1 MSDKAVVEKVGEKTV
16 VEKNVVAKVSDKI
29 IEKRRALGRGL
40 DSLLPGPR
48 VVPSAPAV
56 APGAGHPSTATAT
69 NSGTAPTSVPANN
82 SGETANPAAATNSA
96 GAANPAA
103 DSSVGVAAPAAG
115 SAGDSG
121 RDAIASGAV
130 SGATIPPVVSGATA
144 PAIVAELRAAA
155 ASGDEVISLPLDSI
169 DNNPY
174 QTRFNF
180 NEEALRELAD
190 SIRTQGV
197 IQPILVRPNPD
208 GRYSLILG
216 ERRLRASRLAGMETI
231 RAMVKRVSEQQ
242 AAEITLV
249 ENLQRQDLNCVEQAE
264 AFQNLSQ
271 NFHLTQEEIG
281 ARVGVSRETV
291 SNYLRLLVL
300 PEGVIGALQKGK
312 LTYSHARSL
321 LQLRD
326 NVQIWTLAKQVMEQ
340 NMSVAQLDGEVVRLQ
355 LHLGQRPK
363 KKVQEDPVDPNVRA
377 AQRQIEEILG
387 IRVRIRDHGGRGKII
402 LTYDNLNDYDR
413 VIRMLR
419 G

>member
-1 MSDKAVVEKVGEKTV
+1 MSDKAVVEKVGGKTV
-16 VEKNVVAKVSDKI
+16 VEKNVVTKVSERI
-29 IEKRRALGRGL
+29 MEKRRALGRGL

-48 VVPSAPAV
+48 AVPSTPATP
-56 APGAGHPSTATAT
+56 ASTAAT
-69 NSGTAPTSVPANN
+69 PASTSPTSV
-82 SGETANPAAATNSA
+82 SNP
-96 GAANPAA
+96 
-103 DSSVGVAAPAAG
+103 AAPAATPADPVG
-115 SAGDSG
+115 SSATSVAPASAAVLSGAATDAGDSG
-121 RDAIASGAV
+121 RDVIAAAPAV
-130 SGATIPPVVSGATA
+130 VGGVAVPPVVSGATA
-144 PAIVAELRAAA
+144 PAIIAELRASA
-155 ASGDEVISLPLDSI
+155 ASGDEVISLPLDLI
-169 DNNPY
+169 DDNPY
-174 QTRFNF
+174 QTRSDFNA
-180 NEEALRELAD
+180 ESLQELAD

-197 IQPILVRPNPD
+197 IQPILVRPNPE

-216 ERRLRASRLAGMETI
+216 ERRLRASHLAGMDTI

-242 AAEITLV
+242 AAELTLV

-291 SNYLRLLVL
+291 SNYLRLLLL

-326 NVQIWTLAKQVMEQ
+326 NVQIWSLAKQVMEQ
-340 NMSVAQLDGEVVRLQ
+340 NLSVAQLDGEVVRLQ
-355 LHLGQRPK
+355 LHLGHQRK

-377 AQRQIEEILG
+377 AQRHIEEILG

-413 VIRMLR
+413 VIRMLK